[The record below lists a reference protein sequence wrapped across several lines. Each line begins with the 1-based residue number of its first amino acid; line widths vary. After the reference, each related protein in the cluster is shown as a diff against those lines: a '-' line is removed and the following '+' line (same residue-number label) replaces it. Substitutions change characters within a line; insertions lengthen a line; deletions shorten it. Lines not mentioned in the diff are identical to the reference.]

1 MASHRRAAV
10 NGSKNSTSRS
20 LRKSLFLLGS
30 SGTSGNDH
38 SESSSAN
45 SNSMK
50 RMDTRDSFDFQASE
64 SDPLLAAESG
74 YMQTRPSN
82 GKGRSYEGHPY
93 SHNTF
98 NSPAAADLP
107 RKCSEE
113 SIFPL
118 LQKVRDDVRATIDT
132 HLDWNE
138 LTAIDVNYA
147 VVRPLAMK
155 YSEIKDDK
163 RLSGQD
169 DTEHA
174 NLSILFVFL
183 VNRVQFQ
190 RDAER
195 DLALQNVNN
204 TRANLCELL
213 AMKLLRTFARDGLQL
228 ITALTFPFS
237 TFQGADEDILSAEG
251 LLDKSTGE
259 PLFGPAQSS
268 SALELAI
275 LSKAKKFIKTPLCQR
290 CISGIYE
297 GRVVVSYQSAHAIID
312 DSYKKRPLGLYNPAT
327 APFLDHHRLRVPLI
341 RSRIEFCNFGLLLL
355 LYVWCLSKK
364 SSENWTLAETMF
376 TVWLGGFALDE
387 FTQMQEHGL
396 TMYLSSLYNLLDL
409 MFCLISFIWFGI
421 RVNALSKGDLALS
434 SLSFETLSLGAILLC
449 PRVASVLIQDN
460 VILLALKAMLSDFV
474 FFMLLAAVCFSGFLY
489 TFWAISG
496 PEWTPGKILWIMIKV
511 WFGNSYV
518 GFDTAQSL
526 SPIFGPALM
535 VFFAVMANTLLLT
548 ILISLLS
555 NTFSIVAQNAVEEAM
570 YQFACKTVSGISSE
584 ALISYAPPLNLVAL
598 IVMVPASCFLSPRY
612 LHKANVYLL
621 RFTSWPILLLIRLS
635 THWPSG
641 LKKYSATSYVIGS
654 ANAERAGHLISWL
667 PLPRSRSH
675 PDRDMIQAAFMH
687 SSNPTGK
694 LNQKAKGAA
703 HPTHPSQSELHP
715 DGSHEHSEDV
725 PNDEW
730 NASMLRIRSGDEDAH
745 HLSNDA
751 DQPASSSD
759 VLKKREEGPSTPM
772 KSEQKQKSYLGIG
785 ESPLARLFGR
795 AIRNSAMPTPPSS
808 SSTQRV
814 ERGPTSDQKDNSDL
828 IDLDCAN
835 ANQVKANAEVSERK
849 VQADE
854 LIGFQEGGGERK
866 SGQSDDNFHEQTSI
880 RGLVNTLSKRIDDQ
894 EERQKRI
901 EELLKLILK
910 NQGE

>member
-1 MASHRRAAV
+1 M
-10 NGSKNSTSRS
+10 T
-20 LRKSLFLLGS
+20 
-30 SGTSGNDH
+30 
-38 SESSSAN
+38 
-45 SNSMK
+45 
-50 RMDTRDSFDFQASE
+50 RMDTRDSIDYQATE
-64 SDPLLAAESG
+64 NDPLLVAEAGFVRTNS
-74 YMQTRPSN
+74 RN
-82 GKGRSYEGHPY
+82 GKERATDEGHHY
-93 SHNTF
+93 RHSTF

-107 RKCSEE
+107 KKCSEE

-118 LQKVRDDVRATIDT
+118 LQKVRDDIRATIDT

-147 VVRPLAMK
+147 VVRPLALK
-155 YSEIKDDK
+155 YSEINNDK
-163 RLSGQD
+163 LSGQD
-169 DTEHA
+169 ETGNV

-237 TFQGADEDILSAEG
+237 TFQGAEEEILSSEG
-251 LLDKSTGE
+251 LLNKDTGE

-275 LSKAKKFIKTPLCQR
+275 LSRAKKFIKTPLCQR

-297 GRVVVSYQSAHAIID
+297 GRVVISYQSAHAIID

-341 RSRIEFCNFGLLLL
+341 RSRIEFCNFGILLL

-364 SSENWTLAETMF
+364 SSTNWTLAETMF
-376 TVWLGGFALDE
+376 TIWLGGFALDE
-387 FTQMQEHGL
+387 VTQMQEHGL

-409 MFCLISFIWFGI
+409 MFCLISFIWFVI
-421 RVNALSKGDLALS
+421 RLNALSQGDLGLS

-584 ALISYAPPLNLVAL
+584 ALISYAPPLNLLAL
-598 IVMVPASCFLSPRY
+598 IVMVPASFFLTPRY

-621 RFTSWPILLLIRLS
+621 RATSWPILLLIRLS

-667 PLPRSRSH
+667 PLPRSRSN

-687 SSNPTGK
+687 STRSSESRDETRKAGK
-694 LNQKAKGAA
+694 NATNTSKFKTTD
-703 HPTHPSQSELHP
+703 H
-715 DGSHEHSEDV
+715 DGSHESSSRDV
-725 PNDEW
+725 PHDEW
-730 NASMLRIRSGDEDAH
+730 SASMLRIRPGEEDAH
-745 HLSNDA
+745 SISNSA
-751 DQPASSSD
+751 DQPASTSKI
-759 VLKKREEGPSTPM
+759 LKNREQGPNTPI
-772 KSEQKQKSYLGIG
+772 KSQKQRSYSRIG

-795 AIRNSAMPTPPSS
+795 ALRNSAMPTPPATNDTKEEENVK
-808 SSTQRV
+808 SST
-814 ERGPTSDQKDNSDL
+814 DQSVDSQQL
-828 IDLDCAN
+828 IDFDCAN
-835 ANQVKANAEVSERK
+835 ADQVKANAEINERK
-849 VQADE
+849 IQADD
-854 LIGFQEGGGERK
+854 LIGYEEEEGEENGK
-866 SGQSDDNFHEQTSI
+866 SDDLIHEQTAV
-880 RGLVNTLSKRIDDQ
+880 RGLVNSLSKRLDEQ

-901 EELLKLILK
+901 EELLQLILK
-910 NQGE
+910 NQERQTTNET

>member
-1 MASHRRAAV
+1 M
-10 NGSKNSTSRS
+10 T
-20 LRKSLFLLGS
+20 
-30 SGTSGNDH
+30 
-38 SESSSAN
+38 
-45 SNSMK
+45 
-50 RMDTRDSFDFQASE
+50 RMDTRDSIDYQASE
-64 SDPLLAAESG
+64 NDPLLAAEAGFVQNSS
-74 YMQTRPSN
+74 RN
-82 GKGRSYEGHPY
+82 GKGRADEGHHY
-93 SHNTF
+93 RHSTF

-118 LQKVRDDVRATIDT
+118 LQKVRDDIRATIDT

-147 VVRPLAMK
+147 VVRPLALK
-155 YSEIKDDK
+155 YSEINSDK
-163 RLSGQD
+163 NLGND
-169 DTEHA
+169 ETGHA

-237 TFQGADEDILSAEG
+237 TFQGADEEILSSEG
-251 LLDKSTGE
+251 LLDKDTGE

-275 LSKAKKFIKTPLCQR
+275 ISKAKKFIKTPLCQR

-297 GRVVVSYQSAHAIID
+297 GRVVISYQSAHAIVD
-312 DSYKKRPLGLYNPAT
+312 DSYKKRPLGLYNPAN

-341 RSRIEFCNFGLLLL
+341 RSRIEFCNFGILLL
-355 LYVWCLSKK
+355 LYAWCLTKK
-364 SSENWTLAETMF
+364 SSPHWTLAETMF
-376 TVWLGGFALDE
+376 SIWLGGFALDE
-387 FTQMQEHGL
+387 VTQMQEHGL

-421 RVNALSKGDLALS
+421 RLNALSHGDLALS

-621 RFTSWPILLLIRLS
+621 RATSWPILLVIRLS

-641 LKKYSATSYVIGS
+641 LKKFSATSYVIGS

-667 PLPRSRSH
+667 PLPRSRSN

-687 SSNPTGK
+687 TANSLGRQGEST
-694 LNQKAKGAA
+694 KAAKSTDTSQTKAA
-703 HPTHPSQSELHP
+703 H
-715 DGSHEHSEDV
+715 DGSLESSRDV
-725 PNDEW
+725 PHDEW
-730 NASMLRIRSGDEDAH
+730 NASMLRIRPGEEDAH
-745 HLSNDA
+745 SISNSA
-751 DQPASSSD
+751 DQPASTSEI
-759 VLKKREEGPSTPM
+759 VKKRAQKQVNDKQGPSTPN
-772 KSEQKQKSYLGIG
+772 KSQRSYSRIG

-795 AIRNSAMPTPPSS
+795 AIRNSAMPTPPAADDKK
-808 SSTQRV
+808 
-814 ERGPTSDQKDNSDL
+814 EDEHDQSADQTVDSQL
-828 IDLDCAN
+828 IDIDCAN
-835 ANQVKANAEVSERK
+835 ADQVKANTEVSERK
-849 VQADE
+849 IQADD
-854 LIGFQEGGGERK
+854 LIGFEEEGENVKG
-866 SGQSDDNFHEQTSI
+866 DDLIHEQTAV
-880 RGLVNTLSKRIDDQ
+880 RGLVNSLAKRLDEQ

-901 EELLKLILK
+901 EELLQLILK
-910 NQGE
+910 NQERGTAEEK